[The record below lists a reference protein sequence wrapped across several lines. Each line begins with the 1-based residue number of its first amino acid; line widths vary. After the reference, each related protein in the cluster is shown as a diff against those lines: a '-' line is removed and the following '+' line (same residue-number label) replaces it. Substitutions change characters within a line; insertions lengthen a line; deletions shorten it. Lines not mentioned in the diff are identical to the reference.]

1 MTVREHGMRR
11 IALATTGLVAVSA
24 AGTAV
29 LAAVAYADTRADRGS
44 SSTATTSTS
53 TSPTATASAGSSS
66 SSGSSSSTD
75 SDSGPSVSSTTG
87 DGQATTAG
95 S

>member
-66 SSGSSSSTD
+66 STD